1 MSELFTH
8 INVILC
14 AELMVNYQEDLK
26 DTRLYKHS
34 VKKKSK
40 DLQEELEKML
50 KNEFPGLYQAD
61 EQFVVNLMQSMKS
74 MVDSVSSFG
83 PDDIIVVSQLL
94 EEYSRDKEK
103 FLSIHDIKINT
114 LDLT

>member
-34 VKKKSK
+34 VKQKSK
-40 DLQEELEKML
+40 ALQEELEKML

-74 MVDSVSSFG
+74 MIDSISSFG